1 MLAICA
7 HTLGFCLFGSRYNE
21 PTCVKHL
28 KMDVLPQLANET
40 NCADVLAEL
49 SEYVSDVDA
58 DMARHA
64 IRAVA
69 QVVVRYAAGAERV
82 VECLLELAELDI
94 DYVRSE
100 TVIVMRG
107 AYYLRRRP
115 APALSPVG
123 S

>member
-1 MLAICA
+1 
-7 HTLGFCLFGSRYNE
+7 
-21 PTCVKHL
+21 
-28 KMDVLPQLANET
+28 MDVLPQLANET
-40 NCADVLAEL
+40 NVGDVLAEL

-58 DMARHA
+58 EMARHA

-69 QVVVRYAAGAERV
+69 HVVVRYPAGAERV

-107 AYYLRRRP
+107 VYGWWPRRDRRCP
-115 APALSPVG
+115 ARG
-123 S
+123 